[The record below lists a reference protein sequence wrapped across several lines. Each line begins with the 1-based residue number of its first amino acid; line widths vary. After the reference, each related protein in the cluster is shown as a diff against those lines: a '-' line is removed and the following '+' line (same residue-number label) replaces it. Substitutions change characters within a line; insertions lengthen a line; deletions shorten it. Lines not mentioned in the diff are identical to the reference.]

1 MKMYEMGIL
10 SRADMKMHE
19 MEILSQFSI
28 IVVTE
33 THQQFTF
40 AKIYDDPNTLFY
52 KQLQLG
58 SGNQFTDDYKVFI
71 TNIYITVA

>member
-1 MKMYEMGIL
+1 MKMYEMDIL
-10 SRADMKMHE
+10 SRVDMKMHE

-40 AKIYDDPNTLFY
+40 TKIYDYPNTLFY
-52 KQLQLG
+52 KQLRLG
-58 SGNQFTDDYKVFI
+58 SGNQFTDDYKVFV
-71 TNIYITVA
+71 TNIYTNVA